1 MYDILN
7 LWPISIYKKNIGIK
21 SDWKDI
27 IHSYEWK
34 QMKSGSGQ
42 ITKTLSLLND
52 ERLAELKNLVLNA
65 AHEYTEHYFKIKNR
79 FKIISSWALKTQPE
93 EIAGFGEF
101 HNHGNC
107 VLSASYYFDRTPE
120 SGGISFKRPMT
131 NPLLAHNFEF
141 EIIEDNP
148 ENVQSVNVEPE
159 TGDILFFPSYLEH
172 RPLVNKSNIE
182 RLSMAINF
190 FPNQLSYWS

>member
-1 MYDILN
+1 
-7 LWPISIYKKNIGIK
+7 
-21 SDWKDI
+21 
-27 IHSYEWK
+27 
-34 QMKSGSGQ
+34 MKSGYSK

-65 AHEYTEHYFKIKNR
+65 AHEYTEHYLKIENR

-182 RLSMAINF
+182 RLSMGINF
-190 FPNQLSYWS
+190 FPDQLSYWS